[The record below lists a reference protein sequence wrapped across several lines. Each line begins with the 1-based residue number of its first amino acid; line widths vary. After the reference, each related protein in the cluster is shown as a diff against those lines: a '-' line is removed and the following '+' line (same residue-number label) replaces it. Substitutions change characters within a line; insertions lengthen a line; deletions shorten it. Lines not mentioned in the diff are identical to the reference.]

1 MQRRIMNKIR
11 FILCLG
17 CLLTI
22 ICVQANDSTLNKKQV
37 RWQRWEQNEEKNHWQ
52 IGVRMAGVASDM
64 LYTSSYYDIYS
75 HKPYARGSIGFWAER
90 DIYQG
95 FSIRPELAFTGR
107 GVILE
112 NNPIYYSLFARYFD
126 IRLNLIYTFLREN
139 KFQPYVFMTPN
150 LNFAMSGSVNYYIPY
165 ETYEHLMSN
174 ISLDL
179 TRKNINPFNFS
190 MLFGIGMRFPI
201 TIDDFPFYISA
212 ELGYNIGCLNTFS
225 HSEKHGQED
234 AANKDTWSSVHG
246 SRLNS
251 NGELAISAQI
261 PLNSFKYKERSPR
274 PKQESWLEQR
284 KREREEH
291 RKAIEEQQ
299 RQQAELLAMLQQEQ
313 TDNSARYNDA
323 LAAYN
328 QSLAPQNR
336 VGDGIKMYVVPKVA
350 LETAD
355 DGTQEMNL
363 KMEFTYETTPA
374 ETMNLV
380 YNKNTDDYPA
390 GMYLPTQSKAC
401 KATLSFIKEQLSGE
415 MKKYFTPETKVTIK
429 ITGETD
435 GSAIRGKI
443 PYKGEYGD
451 FENQLVYLNHAINDI
466 SVTKK
471 MGITSNA
478 QLGFLRT
485 QGVKSFLET
494 YIDELQITQNAY
506 QIYVVERAEKGSQ
519 YRRISVEFTIH
530 NAYKKELAQLS
541 ATPVQTLENSST
553 NEIEKIQNN
562 TEEISKTEVSDVD
575 TNIPVTKK
583 NNEDTYVLII
593 ANEHY
598 NDIVGVVPF
607 AENDGTIF
615 RQYCI
620 QTLGIPERQI
630 RSTIDATRNQIVD
643 GLDWI
648 DNIAQ
653 ARKGAAKFI
662 VYYAG
667 HGIPIAEA
675 THLLPVD
682 ANPEKI
688 NQLLSLNDIYVRLGN
703 LPAQS
708 VTCFIDACFSGTRR
722 NGQPILQ
729 GGRGLVKKPKV
740 DVISGKLI
748 IFSAANTE
756 QTAYPYP
763 EKKHG
768 LFTYFLLKALQTSN
782 GTINYQKLI
791 AYLTEK
797 VSLEASLQNRNQTP
811 TLQYSEQIEDQW
823 FSWTL

>member
-1 MQRRIMNKIR
+1 M
-11 FILCLG
+11 
-17 CLLTI
+17 
-22 ICVQANDSTLNKKQV
+22 
-37 RWQRWEQNEEKNHWQ
+37 
-52 IGVRMAGVASDM
+52 
-64 LYTSSYYDIYS
+64 
-75 HKPYARGSIGFWAER
+75 
-90 DIYQG
+90 
-95 FSIRPELAFTGR
+95 
-107 GVILE
+107 
-112 NNPIYYSLFARYFD
+112 
-126 IRLNLIYTFLREN
+126 
-139 KFQPYVFMTPN
+139 
-150 LNFAMSGSVNYYIPY
+150 
-165 ETYEHLMSN
+165 
-174 ISLDL
+174 
-179 TRKNINPFNFS
+179 
-190 MLFGIGMRFPI
+190 
-201 TIDDFPFYISA
+201 
-212 ELGYNIGCLNTFS
+212 
-225 HSEKHGQED
+225 
-234 AANKDTWSSVHG
+234 
-246 SRLNS
+246 
-251 NGELAISAQI
+251 
-261 PLNSFKYKERSPR
+261 
-274 PKQESWLEQR
+274 
-284 KREREEH
+284 
-291 RKAIEEQQ
+291 
-299 RQQAELLAMLQQEQ
+299 
-313 TDNSARYNDA
+313 
-323 LAAYN
+323 
-328 QSLAPQNR
+328 
-336 VGDGIKMYVVPKVA
+336 
-350 LETAD
+350 
-355 DGTQEMNL
+355 
-363 KMEFTYETTPA
+363 
-374 ETMNLV
+374 
-380 YNKNTDDYPA
+380 
-390 GMYLPTQSKAC
+390 
-401 KATLSFIKEQLSGE
+401 
-415 MKKYFTPETKVTIK
+415 
-429 ITGETD
+429 
-435 GSAIRGKI
+435 
-443 PYKGEYGD
+443 
-451 FENQLVYLNHAINDI
+451 
-466 SVTKK
+466 
-471 MGITSNA
+471 
-478 QLGFLRT
+478 
-485 QGVKSFLET
+485 ET

-782 GTINYQKLI
+782 GTIIWAGK
-791 AYLTEK
+791 
-797 VSLEASLQNRNQTP
+797 
-811 TLQYSEQIEDQW
+811 
-823 FSWTL
+823 

>member
-1 MQRRIMNKIR
+1 MNKIR
-11 FILCLG
+11 FILCIG

-22 ICVQANDSTLNKKQV
+22 ACVQANDSTLTKKQL

-52 IGVRMAGVASDM
+52 VGVRMAGIASDM
-64 LYTSSYYDIYS
+64 LYTSSLYNIYS

-90 DIYQG
+90 DIISG

-107 GVILE
+107 GVVLE
-112 NNPIYYSLFARYFD
+112 HSPIYYSLFARYFD
-126 IRLNLIYTFLREN
+126 IRFNFIYTFLREN
-139 KFQPYVFMTPN
+139 KFQPYVFLTPN
-150 LNFAMSGSVNYYIPY
+150 LNFVMGGSINYYIPY
-165 ETYEHLMSN
+165 ETDRYQMTN
-174 ISLDL
+174 ILLGLDK
-179 TRKNINPFNFS
+179 KNINPFNFS

-201 TIDDFPFYISA
+201 TINDFPFYIST
-212 ELGYNIGCLNTFS
+212 EFGYNIGCVNTFS
-225 HSEKHGQED
+225 RSERNGQENP
-234 AANKDTWSSVHG
+234 ANKDTWSSVHG

-261 PLNSFKYKERSPR
+261 PLSSFKYRERAAR
-274 PKQESWLEQR
+274 PKQDSWLEQR
-284 KREREEH
+284 AKEREAR
-291 RKAIEEQQ
+291 RKAREEEE
-299 RQQAELLAMLQQEQ
+299 RKKAELLSVLQQEQ
-313 TDNSARYNDA
+313 TDNKTRYNEA

-336 VGDGIKMYVVPKVA
+336 VGNGIKMYVVPKVA
-350 LETAD
+350 LEMAD

-374 ETMNLV
+374 ETVNLV
-380 YNKNTDDYPA
+380 YDKNTDDYPA

-401 KATLSFIKEQLSGE
+401 KATLNFIKEQLSGE

-435 GSAIRGKI
+435 GSTIRGKI

-451 FENQLVYLNHAINDI
+451 FQNQMIYLNHSIDDV

-471 MGITSNA
+471 SGITSNS

-494 YIDELQITQNAY
+494 YVDELQFTKNAY
-506 QIYVVERAEKGSQ
+506 QIYVIERAEKGSQ

-530 NAYKKELAQLS
+530 NAYKKELAQIAKNS
-541 ATPVQTLENSST
+541 TTETPMSDMATSVQNVHEESDK
-553 NEIEKIQNN
+553 KI
-562 TEEISKTEVSDVD
+562 VDVD
-575 TNIPVTKK
+575 TNIPITKQI
-583 NNEDTYVLII
+583 NENTYVLIV

-598 NDIVGVVPF
+598 NELVGVVPF

-615 RQYCI
+615 RQYCV
-620 QTLGIPERQI
+620 QTLGVPERQI
-630 RSTIDATRNQIVD
+630 KMTIDATRNQIID

-653 ARKGAAKFI
+653 ARKGTAKFI

-667 HGIPIAEA
+667 HGIPIAET

-682 ANPEKI
+682 ANPEKQ
-688 NQLLSLNDIYVRLGN
+688 NQLLSLDDIYGRLGN
-703 LPAQS
+703 LPAES
-708 VTCFIDACFSGTRR
+708 VTFFIDACFSGTRR
-722 NGQPILQ
+722 NGQPILH
-729 GGRGLVKKPKV
+729 GGRGLVKKTNPNMINGNLV
-740 DVISGKLI
+740 

-763 EKKHG
+763 EKEHG
-768 LFTYFLLKALQTSN
+768 LFTYFLLKAMQTSN
-782 GTINYQKLI
+782 GTINYEQLI

-797 VSLEASLQNRNQTP
+797 VSLEASLQNRSQTP
-811 TLQYSEQIEDQW
+811 TLQYSESIEEKW
-823 FSWTL
+823 FNWTLLNKND

>member
-1 MQRRIMNKIR
+1 M
-11 FILCLG
+11 
-17 CLLTI
+17 
-22 ICVQANDSTLNKKQV
+22 
-37 RWQRWEQNEEKNHWQ
+37 
-52 IGVRMAGVASDM
+52 
-64 LYTSSYYDIYS
+64 
-75 HKPYARGSIGFWAER
+75 
-90 DIYQG
+90 
-95 FSIRPELAFTGR
+95 
-107 GVILE
+107 
-112 NNPIYYSLFARYFD
+112 
-126 IRLNLIYTFLREN
+126 
-139 KFQPYVFMTPN
+139 
-150 LNFAMSGSVNYYIPY
+150 
-165 ETYEHLMSN
+165 
-174 ISLDL
+174 
-179 TRKNINPFNFS
+179 
-190 MLFGIGMRFPI
+190 
-201 TIDDFPFYISA
+201 
-212 ELGYNIGCLNTFS
+212 
-225 HSEKHGQED
+225 
-234 AANKDTWSSVHG
+234 
-246 SRLNS
+246 
-251 NGELAISAQI
+251 
-261 PLNSFKYKERSPR
+261 
-274 PKQESWLEQR
+274 
-284 KREREEH
+284 
-291 RKAIEEQQ
+291 
-299 RQQAELLAMLQQEQ
+299 
-313 TDNSARYNDA
+313 
-323 LAAYN
+323 
-328 QSLAPQNR
+328 
-336 VGDGIKMYVVPKVA
+336 
-350 LETAD
+350 
-355 DGTQEMNL
+355 
-363 KMEFTYETTPA
+363 
-374 ETMNLV
+374 
-380 YNKNTDDYPA
+380 
-390 GMYLPTQSKAC
+390 
-401 KATLSFIKEQLSGE
+401 
-415 MKKYFTPETKVTIK
+415 
-429 ITGETD
+429 
-435 GSAIRGKI
+435 
-443 PYKGEYGD
+443 
-451 FENQLVYLNHAINDI
+451 
-466 SVTKK
+466 
-471 MGITSNA
+471 
-478 QLGFLRT
+478 
-485 QGVKSFLET
+485 
-494 YIDELQITQNAY
+494 
-506 QIYVVERAEKGSQ
+506 
-519 YRRISVEFTIH
+519 
-530 NAYKKELAQLS
+530 AQLS
-541 ATPVQTLENSST
+541 ATPVQTLENSNT
-553 NEIEKIQNN
+553 NETEKIQNN

-575 TNIPVTKK
+575 INIPVTKK